1 MRSLTRQNSN
11 SKSDRAVKV
20 IQFGEGNFLRAFVDW
35 MLDILNEKTGF
46 DGDVQIV
53 QPIENGMGELLNK
66 QEGLY
71 HVLIQGLEGNKQ
83 VDTIRL
89 IKNIKSVINPY
100 TDYNKYLK
108 LAENKDLKLIISNTT
123 EAGIVF
129 SELDKDFESTPI
141 TYPGKLTALLYY
153 RFSQKQEIKNQPLVI
168 IPCELIEKN
177 GDKLKKCILQY
188 ADLWELST
196 EFMDWLERNITFCNS
211 LVDRIVPGY
220 PKETISE
227 IKAKIGFD
235 DSMVVKAEPY
245 HLWAIEGSK
254 ELYHLLPF
262 DKAGLKVKIVDDIH
276 PFRIRKVR
284 ILNGVH
290 TAMMAYAYLRGFRA
304 VKETVEDPQMAEFI
318 KDLIFEEI
326 IPTIDLPKEELVEFA
341 NDVMDR
347 FRNPFIHHEWKSIAL
362 NSVSKFKVRVLPSML
377 DYKAANGNLPIKLVM
392 AMAALFQFYK
402 GTQNGETLPVSDDEE
417 VIAFFQNAW
426 QMENPNEVAKT
437 ILANAELWGQDL
449 SSDQELLGLIAG
461 YLTKEIA

>member
-11 SKSDRAVKV
+11 SQSDRAVKV

-35 MLDILNEKTGF
+35 MLDILNEKPDF
-46 DGDVQIV
+46 DSDVQIV
-53 QPIENGMGELLNK
+53 QPIENGMGEMLNK

-71 HVLIQGLEGNKQ
+71 HVLIQGIEGNKR

-89 IKNIKSVINPY
+89 IKNIKSVINPH
-100 TDYNKYLK
+100 TDYNEYLK

-123 EAGIVF
+123 EAGIAF
-129 SELDKDFESTPI
+129 SETDVDYINTPT
-141 TYPGKLTALLYY
+141 TYPGKLTSLLYH
-153 RFSQKQEIKNQPLVI
+153 RFSQKQEVKNQTLVI

-177 GDKLKKCILQY
+177 GDKLKRCVLQY
-188 ADLWELST
+188 ADLWELPA
-196 EFMDWLERNITFCNS
+196 EFTKWIDSNITFCNS

-220 PKETISE
+220 PKETIAE
-227 IKAKIGFD
+227 IKAQIGFED
-235 DSMVVKAEPY
+235 NMVVKAEPY
-245 HLWAIEGSK
+245 HLWAIEGPK

-318 KDLIFEEI
+318 KELIFEEI

-362 NSVSKFKVRVLPSML
+362 NSISKFKVRVLPTML
-377 DYKAANGNLPIKLVM
+377 DYKATNGNWPEKLVM

-417 VIAFFQNAW
+417 VITFFQNAW
-426 QMENPNEVAKT
+426 LVEKPTEIAKM

-449 SSDQELLGLIAG
+449 SNDEELLGLITE
-461 YLTKEIA
+461 YLTEEIA

>member
-1 MRSLTRQNSN
+1 MRPLTRQNSN
-11 SKSDRAVKV
+11 SRSDRAVKV

-35 MLDILNEKTGF
+35 MLDILNEKTDF

-53 QPIENGMGELLNK
+53 QPIENGMGEMLNK

-71 HVLIQGLEGNKQ
+71 HVLIQGIEGNKQ

-100 TDYNKYLK
+100 TDYSEYLK

-123 EAGIVF
+123 EAGIAF
-129 SELDKDFESTPI
+129 SELDKDFESIPT
-141 TYPGKLTALLYY
+141 TYPGKLTALLYH

-177 GDKLKKCILQY
+177 GDKLKMCILQY
-188 ADLWELST
+188 ADLWVLPA
-196 EFMDWLERNITFCNS
+196 EFKKWIDSKITFCNS

-220 PKETISE
+220 PKETIAE
-227 IKAKIGFD
+227 IKAQIGFD
-235 DSMVVKAEPY
+235 DNMVVKAEPY
-245 HLWAIEGSK
+245 HLWAIEGPK

-304 VKETVEDPQMAEFI
+304 VRETVEDSQMAEFI

-362 NSVSKFKVRVLPSML
+362 NSVSKFKVRVLPTML
-377 DYKAANGNLPIKLVM
+377 DYKAANGNWPEKLAM

-402 GTQNGETLPVSDDEE
+402 GTQNGETLPVSDDEA

-426 QMENPNEVAKT
+426 LAENPTEVAKT
-437 ILANAELWGQDL
+437 ILANTELWGQDL
-449 SSDQELLGLIAG
+449 SNDEELLGLIAG